1 MAKAHNDNLI
11 NENTDPSCLCMKC
24 GKKFTSKAYVDQ
36 HELKCDG
43 LFVRQPKFTKFNGE
57 YICTEPG
64 CNVGHGF
71 GGEYGLR
78 VHFYDYHLREEE
90 KVYGCETCGQK
101 FGLRTMLNKH
111 VNSAHNRTHVCD
123 YCGKRFGGKDKL
135 KTHTYTHT
143 GEKPY
148 PCEKCDYR

>member
-1 MAKAHNDNLI
+1 MYKRQAHERGFGCAKCDKKFWRKRDAEEHVAKTHNDNLI

-57 YICTEPG
+57 YVCTEPG

-71 GGEYGLR
+71 GGKKKITFFFIFDCLLR
-78 VHFYDYHLREEE
+78 YLFV
-90 KVYGCETCGQK
+90 T
-101 FGLRTMLNKH
+101 
-111 VNSAHNRTHVCD
+111 
-123 YCGKRFGGKDKL
+123 
-135 KTHTYTHT
+135 
-143 GEKPY
+143 
-148 PCEKCDYR
+148 